1 MHLVMM
7 TRWLDTIFV
16 LPRHKFCCLII
27 LCLFRPFFPFFK
39 SNNVTQMFWKKNKIL
54 LLFFFVN
61 ARKLP

>member
-39 SNNVTQMFWKKNKIL
+39 SNNVTQMFLKKK
-54 LLFFFVN
+54 
-61 ARKLP
+61 